1 MVTSCFT
8 PDRRELA
15 MAIKASLESGQSI
28 EGAFS
33 RNRSFAGKL
42 KRYGKYIPRGQT
54 ADAAGVADTAG
65 V

>member
-1 MVTSCFT
+1 
-8 PDRRELA
+8 
-15 MAIKASLESGQSI
+15 MAIKASLEAGQSI

-54 ADAAGVADTAG
+54 ADAAAV
-65 V
+65 